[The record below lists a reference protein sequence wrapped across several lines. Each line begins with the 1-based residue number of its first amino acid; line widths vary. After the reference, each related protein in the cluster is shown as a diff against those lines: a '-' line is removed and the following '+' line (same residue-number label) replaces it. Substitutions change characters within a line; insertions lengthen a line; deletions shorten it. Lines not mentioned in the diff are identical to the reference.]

1 MSRGFFVV
9 RTIQAYTRESGEGN
23 VNKQLRRNG
32 WIPAVIYGTEVSNLP
47 LKIKAKDLDQALRH
61 QSTNL
66 PFILSVNGKEHNVM
80 VYELQRH
87 PVQGNLQHADF
98 KQINMNE
105 KVHTSVPIHL
115 IGDPEYGIASL
126 VRHSIEISCLPME
139 IPESFTVDVE
149 GLQIGDVVLVKDLSI
164 GPNIDVGLDELE
176 VIVSVLVPKVKTGEA
191 ENAEGAA
198 EAVAE
203 TADSPVEQAKTV

>member
-1 MSRGFFVV
+1 M
-9 RTIQAYTRESGEGN
+9 
-23 VNKQLRRNG
+23 NKQLRRDG
-32 WIPAVIYGTEVSNLP
+32 WIPAVIYGSEVSNLP
-47 LKIKAKDLDQALRH
+47 LKIQAKDLDQALRH

-66 PFILSVNGKEHNVM
+66 PFVLSVNGKEHNVM

-87 PVQGNLQHADF
+87 PVQGKLLHADF

-105 KVHTSVPIHL
+105 KVHTSVPIQL
-115 IGDPEYGIASL
+115 VGDPEYGIASL
-126 VRHSIEISCLPME
+126 VRHSVEVSCLPME

-149 GLQIGDVVLVKDLSI
+149 GLQIGDVILVKDLQI

-203 TADSPVEQAKTV
+203 TAGSPVEQAKTV

>member
-1 MSRGFFVV
+1 MQ
-9 RTIQAYTRESGEGN
+9 TIHAFIRDSKDRQSN
-23 VNKQLRRNG
+23 QLRREG
-32 WIPAVIYGTEVSNLP
+32 WIPTVLYGSDQYNLS
-47 LKIKAKDLDQALRH
+47 LKVNAKDLDMALRK
-61 QSTNL
+61 QPTNL
-66 PFILSVNGKEHNVM
+66 PFKLNVNGQEHNVM

-87 PVQGNLQHADF
+87 PVQGNLLHADF

-115 IGDPEYGIASL
+115 VGDPEYGIASL
-126 VRHSIEISCLPME
+126 VRHSVEVSCLPRD

-149 GLQIGDVVLVKDLSI
+149 GLQIGDVILVKDLQVN
-164 GPNIDVGLDELE
+164 PNVDLGLDELE
-176 VIVSVLVPKVKTGEA
+176 VIVSVLVPKAKTGEA

-203 TADSPVEQAKTV
+203 TAGSPVEQAKTV